1 MGPSNATLTF
11 AVQRTQTDTD
21 PITRQPIYSES
32 MVNYRVFVRQD
43 KRPATQV
50 FPGADETLQLLKG
63 CFVSPSQPDLLAIR
77 DASCI
82 LEMDGRPK
90 ATCQFKP
97 LGDQWGSTQKV
108 YGRRIEGHR
117 FNLLAKV

>member
-11 AVQRTQTDTD
+11 AVQRAQTDVD

-32 MVNYRVFVRQD
+32 AVNYRVFVRQD
-43 KRPATQV
+43 RRPVTQV
-50 FPGADETLQLLKG
+50 FPGADETLQILKG
-63 CFVSPSQPDLLAIR
+63 AFVEPSQPDLTTIR
-77 DASCI
+77 DSPCEI
-82 LEMDGRPK
+82 EMDDRPK
-90 ATCQFKP
+90 MTCQFKP

-117 FNLLAKV
+117 FNLLVKL